1 MTKTEFVKAA
11 AKDSVLSQKAMRET
25 LDVLQNTAF
34 TLLASGEDVQIMDG
48 IKLVVKEVSERTGR
62 NPQTGES
69 IVIPAHKTI
78 RVKLGSTIKNI
89 DIA

>member
-1 MTKTEFVKAA
+1 MTKTEFIKTA

-48 IKLVVKEVSERTGR
+48 IKLIVKVVPERTGR

-69 IVIPAHKTI
+69 IVIPAHKAI
-78 RVKLGSTIKNI
+78 RVKLGSAIKNI